1 MAAHRG
7 DIYFVNLN
15 FSQPEEQQTLRPVAV
30 LSLNAI
36 NRLPLVVT
44 VVVGTKGENV
54 TRDYLSNVRVPPQDS
69 GLSTETVFLGFQ
81 IRSLAPKRFSGPP
94 IGHLSEDALKQIE
107 DALKQI
113 EEAVRYCLG
122 L

>member
-1 MAAHRG
+1 MAIRRG

-15 FSQPEEQQTLRPVAV
+15 FSTPKEQSEFRPVAV

-36 NRLPLVVT
+36 NRLALMVT
-44 VVVGTKGENV
+44 VIVGTKGENV
-54 TRDYLSNVRVPPQDS
+54 TRNYLANVRVSPEES

-81 IRSLAPKRFSGPP
+81 IRSLAQKRFSGPP
-94 IGHLSEDALKQIE
+94 IGHLSEKALKNV
-107 DALKQI
+107 